1 MNMQKDNTPVT
12 YRPKPKSWQ
21 RIRSSLC
28 TGILIFTLAVAGILA
43 IPACL
48 FIGLIGFIWS
58 TADKLVKAL
67 ER

>member
-1 MNMQKDNTPVT
+1 MQKNKTPAP
-12 YRPKPKSWQ
+12 YRPKQRPWQ

-28 TGILIFTLAVAGILA
+28 TGISIFTLAVAGLLA